1 MDNPEIADIKEEM
14 KKEGLSNEE
23 ISQCIEIIKDIYI
36 GQNIREDVG
45 GILCEDLYKFGP
57 KLIASLLKCNY
68 IEEFQWY
75 RRLYCT
81 TEKGSKIGKIVVTNL
96 IDENKERIERFL
108 SELPQKVLN
117 FIIQEHL
124 LKEEPYR
131 RYAYPVDAKD
141 ISDFNWKDRLRKNN
155 RIHTAWTSVL
165 SELEVLGLCIGT
177 KNYVSTGGG
186 ETREENYVISPEVFE
201 FLVEHCPKE
210 AFTIAPEEYD
220 KIRIHAVLSYF
231 TPFSRFGSE
240 RFRNQLWEELIKAEL
255 EEEKIKEV
263 IDKMAE
269 AGITSKYRGFHSS
282 EVPFSIKD
290 ELRYEEWLEK
300 NLIEPIIESLL
311 EPPKI
316 GEVQPPKLKVSP
328 NSYDFGD
335 VKQGDMPSKKFMVEN
350 VGGRTLNW
358 KVSDYPGW
366 LDVSITSGTNDGSF
380 TITVRSEASVGDY
393 DGTVEV
399 ISNAGSE
406 AIDISGHI
414 GIITPPPPSN
424 LKILLGRDGNTKEI
438 FWEPKKEI
446 NWSFVIVG
454 SAGTGK
460 TQTVKAILS
469 EFAKFKLPYIIFDF
483 RNDYVSKA
491 KESEF
496 GQILD
501 LSTISIN
508 PLELDGDNTPK
519 DQKYQISDIVDLVYN
534 IGERQVGYIRSA
546 IKHSYE
552 DRGIK
557 EEEEDSWGNAPPTF
571 DDIQNNLN
579 RISEEGDSGARSSIE
594 GIFARLDPI
603 FDYGIFS
610 AKTVMPFEKIMKG
623 QTVVNLGT
631 LPNEKLKAVVC
642 EFFMRKLRYYLDKIG
657 ESREP
662 RLYVIIDEAHRLKY
676 EREASAG
683 QLLKEARKY
692 GVGMLLSTQDPVDF
706 TDVVYNNIGGI
717 MSLQLTDPKY
727 AKSIAEH
734 LGGKVTWQNVKNDLS
749 SKFSAY
755 VKFSQNP
762 DAIRFDV
769 IPHFER

>member
-1 MDNPEIADIKEEM
+1 MDNPDIADFKEEL
-14 KKEGLSNEE
+14 KREDLNEEE

-36 GQNIREDVG
+36 GQNIREEGG
-45 GILCEDLYKFGP
+45 GILRDYFYKFSP
-57 KLIASLLKCNY
+57 KLIGLLLKHNY
-68 IEEFQWY
+68 IDEFQWY
-75 RRLYCT
+75 RHRLYCT

-96 IDENKERIERFL
+96 IDENKKWIERFL
-108 SELPQKVLN
+108 SGLPQKVLN

-124 LKEEPYR
+124 LKEEPHR
-131 RYAYPVDAKD
+131 RYIYPVDAKD
-141 ISDFNWKDRLRKNN
+141 ISDLNWKDRLRKDN

-165 SELEVLGLCIGT
+165 SELEILGLCVGT
-177 KNYVSTGGG
+177 KYYVSTGGG
-186 ETREENYVISPEVFE
+186 DTREENYVIPPEVFA

-210 AFTIAPEEYD
+210 AFIITPEEYD
-220 KIRIHAVLSYF
+220 KIRIYGVLSYF
-231 TPFSRFGSE
+231 RSE
-240 RFRNQLWEELIKAEL
+240 GFRDQLWEKLTEAKL
-255 EEEKIKEV
+255 EKEKIKEA

-269 AGITSKYRGFHSS
+269 KGITSKYRGFQSS
-282 EVPFSIKD
+282 EAPFSIKD

-300 NLIEPIIESLL
+300 NLIEPIVETS
-311 EPPKI
+311 E
-316 GEVQPPKLKVSP
+316 
-328 NSYDFGD
+328 
-335 VKQGDMPSKKFMVEN
+335 PSKQVEE
-350 VGGRTLNW
+350 
-358 KVSDYPGW
+358 KEKDDAVSKDINKGKGATKEI
-366 LDVSITSGTNDGSF
+366 STS
-380 TITVRSEASVGDY
+380 
-393 DGTVEV
+393 
-399 ISNAGSE
+399 
-406 AIDISGHI
+406 
-414 GIITPPPPSN
+414 PPSD
-424 LKILLGRDGNTKEI
+424 LKILLGKNRNNKEI
-438 FWEPKKEI
+438 FWEPKEEI

-483 RNDYVSKA
+483 RNDYISKT

-501 LSTISIN
+501 LNTISIN

-546 IKHSYE
+546 IKACYE
-552 DRGIK
+552 DKGVK
-557 EEEEDSWGNAPPTF
+557 EEDENSWRNTPPTF

-579 RISEEGDSGARSSIE
+579 RISGEGDSGTRSSIE

-610 AKTVMPFEKIMKG
+610 AKTVMPLEKIMNG
-623 QTVVNLGT
+623 QTVVNLGI

-717 MSLQLTDPKY
+717 MSLQLIDPKY

-734 LGGKVTWQNVKNDLS
+734 LGGKVTWKNVKNDLS

-755 VKFSQNP
+755 VKFSSNEN
-762 DAIRFDV
+762 AIGFDV
-769 IPHFER
+769 VPHYER

>member
-177 KNYVSTGGG
+177 KNYVSTRGG

-210 AFTIAPEEYD
+210 AFTITPEEYD

-240 RFRNQLWEELIKAEL
+240 GFRNQLWEELIKAEL
-255 EEEKIKEV
+255 EEEKIKEI

-269 AGITSKYRGFHSS
+269 AGITSKYRGFQSS
-282 EVPFSIKD
+282 EAPFSIKD

-335 VKQGDMPSKKFMVEN
+335 VKQGDMPSKNFMVEN
-350 VGGRTLNW
+350 VGGRTLN
-358 KVSDYPGW
+358 
-366 LDVSITSGTNDGSF
+366 
-380 TITVRSEASVGDY
+380 
-393 DGTVEV
+393 
-399 ISNAGSE
+399 
-406 AIDISGHI
+406 